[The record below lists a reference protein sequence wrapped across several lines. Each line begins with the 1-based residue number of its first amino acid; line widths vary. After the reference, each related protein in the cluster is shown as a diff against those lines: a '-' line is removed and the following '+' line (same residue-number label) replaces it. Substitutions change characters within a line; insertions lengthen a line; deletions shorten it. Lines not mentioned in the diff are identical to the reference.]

1 MTHIER
7 IEFDI
12 KTGDVSQGNA
22 GDDSRVYCLIA
33 GREFRL
39 EKSGSEFGQG
49 DHDVFI
55 AGQGSPSA
63 NISNASKN
71 DPNDPQLLIRNLPAE
86 TANIP
91 GLGPTPPDFKAGT
104 RPQPIIIRYV
114 PKDQQKGWQLEDAHV
129 RVVSVGGTSTG
140 FPPSNVFE
148 FHVPGG
154 QSNNR
159 WLGNDFG
166 TAVELELMD

>member
-1 MTHIER
+1 MAHIQR
-7 IEFDI
+7 IEFHTH
-12 KTGDVSQGNA
+12 TGNVSQGNA
-22 GDDSRVYCLIA
+22 GNGSRVYCLIA

-39 EKSGSEFGQG
+39 EKSGNEFGQG
-49 DHDVFI
+49 DHDDFI
-55 AGQGSPSA
+55 AGQGNPPA
-63 NISNASKN
+63 NISNAAQN
-71 DPNDPQLLIRNLPAE
+71 DPNNPQLLIRNLPAE
-86 TANIP
+86 TATITSPDPADP
-91 GLGPTPPDFKAGT
+91 GFEAGT

-129 RVVSVGGTSTG
+129 RVVNVGGSTG

-148 FHVPGG
+148 FRVAGG

>member
-1 MTHIER
+1 MVHIPR

-12 KTGDVSQGNA
+12 RTGNVSQGNA
-22 GDDSRVYCLIA
+22 GDDSRVYCSVA

-39 EKSGSEFGQG
+39 EKSGNEFGQG
-49 DHDVFI
+49 DHDIFI

-71 DPNDPQLLIRNLPAE
+71 DPNNPQLLLRNLPAE
-86 TANIP
+86 TATVVP
-91 GLGPTPPDFKAGT
+91 GNPGQAGT
-104 RPQPIIIRYV
+104 RPQPIMIRYV
-114 PKDQQKGWQLEDAHV
+114 PKDQQKGWQLEDAQV
-129 RVVSVGGTSTG
+129 RVVNAGGVSTG
-140 FPPSNVFE
+140 FPPSNVFT
-148 FHVPGG
+148 FRVVGG

-166 TAVELELMD
+166 TAVELELV